1 MKADYTD
8 TYITTVRSTCP
19 MTAKDLFQQI
29 FVHLPKPVLYL
40 LRLRDWLVKPF
51 GLQSGGRFTDFVTE
65 QNDSR
70 VIIYKSDKHLD
81 FRILLQCDTFNVSTY
96 QQTIKISTFINYHTS
111 LGKVYFFFIRPFH
124 SFLCKQMLNRTARIW
139 EKKYKM

>member
-19 MTAKDLFQQI
+19 MTAKDLFQQT
-29 FVHLPKPVLYL
+29 FVHYPKLVLYL
-40 LRLRDWLVKPF
+40 LRLRDWLGKPF

-70 VIIYKSDKHLD
+70 AIIYKSDKHLD
-81 FRILLQCDTFNVSTY
+81 FRILLQCGTFN
-96 QQTIKISTFINYHTS
+96 
-111 LGKVYFFFIRPFH
+111 
-124 SFLCKQMLNRTARIW
+124 A
-139 EKKYKM
+139 